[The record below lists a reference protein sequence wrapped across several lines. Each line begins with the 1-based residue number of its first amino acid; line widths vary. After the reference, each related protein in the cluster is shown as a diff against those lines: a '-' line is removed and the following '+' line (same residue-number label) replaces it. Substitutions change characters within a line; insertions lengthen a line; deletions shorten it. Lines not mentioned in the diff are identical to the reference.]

1 MAHRSLFIAVL
12 AGAVACLAAV
22 APVAAAPKVTV
33 KTKHYSVKGTTP
45 RELLSYMLRHGPTGT
60 TGPALGTASA
70 NIRQNADLKQTGNRC
85 KIVNY
90 RLSLGIVLRL
100 PKLAKNQK
108 LSNRTRKRWNSLAA
122 YIRKHELTHKDIYVQ
137 CGRSIERNVRAL
149 SGKYSCPVLHA
160 KMQAVFKA
168 ENAKCDRRQQ
178 AFDAQEAKRI
188 PKLALIRS
196 ALKKPPPEPTH
207 TIRRSASSSR
217 SSSISSIELST
228 R

>member
-1 MAHRSLFIAVL
+1 MAKRRIFIAML
-12 AGAVACLAAV
+12 AGAVACLTAT
-22 APVAAAPKVTV
+22 APVAAAPKVSV
-33 KTKHYSVKGTTP
+33 KTKHYAVKGTTP
-45 RELLSYMLRHGPTGT
+45 RELLAYMLRHGPAGS

-70 NIRQNADLKQTGNRC
+70 NIRQNADLKQSGKRC

-100 PKLAKNQK
+100 PKLARNQK
-108 LSNRTRKRWNSLAA
+108 LSSSTRKRWNGLAA
-122 YIRKHELTHKDIYVQ
+122 YIRKHELRHKDIYVQ
-137 CGRSIERNVRAL
+137 CGRSIERKVRAL

-178 AFDAQEAKRI
+178 NFDAQEAKRI
-188 PKLALIRS
+188 PKLALIKS
-196 ALKKPPPEPTH
+196 ALKRPTPKARH

>member
-1 MAHRSLFIAVL
+1 MAKPRVFIALL
-12 AGAVACLAAV
+12 AGAIACMTAAS
-22 APVAAAPKVTV
+22 PVVAAPKVSV
-33 KTKHYSVKGTTP
+33 KTKHYTVKGSTP
-45 RELLSYMLRHGPTGT
+45 RELLAYMLRHGPTGS

-70 NIRQNADLKQTGNRC
+70 NIRQNADLKQSGKRC

-90 RLSLGIVLRL
+90 SLSLGIVLRL
-100 PKLAKNQK
+100 PKLARNQRLSKN
-108 LSNRTRKRWNSLAA
+108 TRKRWNGLAA
-122 YIRKHELTHKDIYVQ
+122 YIRKHELRHKDIYVQ
-137 CGRSIERNVRAL
+137 CGRSIERKVRAL

-168 ENAKCDRRQQ
+168 ENARCDRRQQ
-178 AFDAQEAKRI
+178 QFDAQEAKRI
-188 PKLALIRS
+188 PKLSLIRS
-196 ALKKPPPEPTH
+196 ALKRPTPKAKH